1 MLQYV
6 KAEEKLIYVFIIYP
20 YTNERDTRT
29 AVRFLLY
36 CAPQHILTIPLLNYA
51 NQTFN

>member
-1 MLQYV
+1 MYV
-6 KAEEKLIYVFIIYP
+6 KAEEKLIYVFIIYT

-29 AVRFLLY
+29 GVRFLLY
-36 CAPQHILTIPLLNYA
+36 FVSQHIFTIPLLNYA